1 MTVATTMSRVS
12 YTGDGVT
19 VAFAVPFPF
28 FDPADVTVIERTI
41 ATGAETAKVLN
52 VDYTVAG
59 GGGSTGTVTANLA
72 PASSRQWIILRATPL
87 TQLIDYVS
95 NDGFPAETHEAGLDR
110 AAMRAQEIQ
119 EKLGRSLKFP
129 PGDSGALD
137 PTLPS
142 SVERAGKVLGFDVNG
157 KPIPVVEIPTGTLN
171 LPMAIADGGTGV
183 TTAGGAR
190 TALGA
195 AGTTDANIF
204 TTTQTVRSS
213 DAGAGGGPDLQLD
226 RASASPAANDVLGA
240 VKYQGRNAAGSQLTY
255 AMAQAE
261 IVDPSNGSEDGLWA
275 VLTRVGGSLA
285 ARFKAGLGF
294 YDPSATDGDKGAGTI
309 NVSGGYYING
319 ALLTAV
325 PAGTIVQRT
334 HAALSSVVA
343 VSADIPVDDSAPQNT
358 EGTQVLSHSHTPL
371 AQNNKL
377 LVRINLLI
385 STAGGTPS
393 AVVALFRSGQAS
405 AIAATV
411 VDGPVFA
418 SVSLEAEVAA
428 PSTSA
433 VTFSVRV
440 GNGGGTVYV
449 NGDNAGTRLFNTI
462 AKSTLTVEELK
473 V

>member
-1 MTVATTMSRVS
+1 MTVATTMSRVA
-12 YTGDGVT
+12 YTGDGTT

-28 FDPADVTVIERTI
+28 FDPADLNVIERTI
-41 ATGAETAKVLN
+41 ATGAEIARFLN

-59 GGGSTGTVTANLA
+59 GGGATGTVTASLA

-110 AAMRAQEIQ
+110 AAMRGQEIQ

-129 PGDSGALD
+129 PGDPTALD

-142 SVERAGKVLGFDVNG
+142 SIERAGKVLGFDVNG
-157 KPIPVVEIPTGTLN
+157 KPIPVVEIPAGTLN
-171 LPMAIADGGTGV
+171 LPMAIADGGTGAA
-183 TTAGGAR
+183 TAGGAR

-195 AGTTDANIF
+195 AGVADANIF
-204 TTTQTVRSS
+204 TASQTVRSS

-226 RASASPAANDVLGA
+226 RASASPAVNDVLGA
-240 VKYQGRNAAGSQLTY
+240 VKYLGRNAAGTQLAY
-255 AMAQAE
+255 ATAQAE
-261 IVDPSNGSEDGLWA
+261 IVNPSNGSEDGLWA
-275 VLTRVGGSLA
+275 ILTRAGGSLA
-285 ARFKAGLGF
+285 TRFKVGLGLF
-294 YDPSATDGDKGAGTI
+294 DPGATDGDKGAGTI
-309 NVSGGYYING
+309 NVSGGYYVNG
-319 ALLTAV
+319 ALVTAV
-325 PAGTIVQRT
+325 PAGAIVQRT
-334 HAALSSVVA
+334 HSALSSVVA
-343 VSADIPVDDSAPQNT
+343 VSADIPVDDTVPQNT
-358 EGTQVLSHSHTPL
+358 EGTQVLSHSHTPM

-377 LVRINLLI
+377 LIRVNLLI

-393 AVVALFRSGQAS
+393 AVVGLFRSGQAS

-418 SVSLEAEVAA
+418 SVTLEAEVAA
-428 PSTSA
+428 PGTSA
-433 VTFSVRV
+433 ITFTVRV

-449 NGDNAGTRLFNTI
+449 NGDNSGTRLFNTI
-462 AKSTLTVEELK
+462 SKSTITVEELK